1 MTGRCGSTFGGR
13 WVEAP
18 RQPERTNAFR
28 SELGRRLRPP
38 PRPGRRRPGSA
49 PRIELSPDVSATACN
64 ASLSGRCCDDS
75 LNPSAFQGRRWRQ
88 TCGIDLRRDLVPW
101 VHLGS
106 CCPMETDPG
115 PMNTS
120 ESDPARE
127 HLFKPAHT
135 PIFRKVPLWIALPA
149 VAIALLLAYQTF
161 GRWYVGSVFVIA
173 ILVGSTLLAFGL
185 AWAILRVYRLTT
197 ALAIEG
203 DRLVYRSWGRSRSW
217 RLADITKLVQGD
229 VLIEFL
235 KRPDYA
241 TQNLMFIDETG
252 QCFLPLG
259 PQWAHTRIA
268 PPIGL
273 ALQPLDASAPTP

>member
-1 MTGRCGSTFGGR
+1 
-13 WVEAP
+13 
-18 RQPERTNAFR
+18 
-28 SELGRRLRPP
+28 
-38 PRPGRRRPGSA
+38 
-49 PRIELSPDVSATACN
+49 
-64 ASLSGRCCDDS
+64 
-75 LNPSAFQGRRWRQ
+75 
-88 TCGIDLRRDLVPW
+88 
-101 VHLGS
+101 
-106 CCPMETDPG
+106 METDPG

-135 PIFRKVPLWIALPA
+135 AIFRKLPLWIALPA

-185 AWAILRVYRLTT
+185 AWVILRAYRLTT

-203 DRLVYRSWGRSRSW
+203 DRLVYRSWGRTRSW
-217 RLADITKLVQGD
+217 RLADITKLVQGE
-229 VLIEFL
+229 VLIECL
-235 KRPDYA
+235 ERPDYA

-252 QCFLPLG
+252 HCFLRLG

-268 PPIGL
+268 HAIGL
-273 ALQPLDASAPTP
+273 AIQPIDASVVTAGDTARFYPGSYSWWVAHPWGRYGVGIATGFVLIIAISLFIAWRG